1 MPSSWRA
8 CPETGRMIRA
18 IARRRTH
25 PTWPILRALSASGR
39 SPPAATS
46 GESQETAR
54 KAKGKGRKY
63 KGRTGCEARIV
74 RMSRI
79 GVTASAMD
87 MGRTEVERRNL
98 RTVRTARTRN
108 ASDNAG
114 VLCQAYATAP
124 EKADIEAG
132 SPNPDCASVVTKV
145 RKYGMY
151 TVEAAAPGPMIL
163 TA

>member
-1 MPSSWRA
+1 M
-8 CPETGRMIRA
+8 TKA

-25 PTWPILRALSASGR
+25 PTWPILRTLSANGR

-74 RMSRI
+74 TMSRI

-87 MGRTEVERRNL
+87 MGKTEVERRSL
-98 RTVRTARTRN
+98 RTVTTAKTRK
-108 ASDNAG
+108 ASHNAG

-132 SPNPDCASVVTKV
+132 SPNPD
-145 RKYGMY
+145 
-151 TVEAAAPGPMIL
+151 
-163 TA
+163 